1 MLRPLAVPS
10 EIRPQRFNILL
21 VEDNPADA
29 HLFQAAMKEVSS
41 RVTIY
46 WVATGKEGLEALE
59 RRDRFQDVLGFDIVV
74 ADLNMTPPDGFELIQ
89 RIRQAPKLAATP
101 VVVMSSS
108 RNPQDIERVYLC
120 GANSYIV
127 KSVTLE
133 GAYDAAACIARSFG
147 QKTHAARQ

>member
-1 MLRPLAVPS
+1 MPS
-10 EIRPQRFNILL
+10 EITPQRFNILL

-29 HLFQAAMKEVSS
+29 HLFQAAMKEVAP

-108 RNPQDIERVYLC
+108 RNPQDIDRAYLC

-133 GAYDAAACIARSFG
+133 GAYDAAACIARYWLEI
-147 QKTHAARQ
+147 AALPSRAVGS